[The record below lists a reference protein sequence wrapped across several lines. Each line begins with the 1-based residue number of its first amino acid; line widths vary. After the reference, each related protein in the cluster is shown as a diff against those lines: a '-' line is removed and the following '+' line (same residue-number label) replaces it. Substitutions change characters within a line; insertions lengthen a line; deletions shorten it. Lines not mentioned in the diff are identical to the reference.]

1 MECIA
6 IIFGIM
12 CVIVAISGL
21 CQGVTGKKP
30 RAVNIKEDIAS
41 GRDMQTVR
49 NIALLEEVNR
59 PHRD

>member
-1 MECIA
+1 
-6 IIFGIM
+6 M